1 MLAKNVMS
9 FPPQEVSSPCLSQEV
24 GMMSLP
30 LLETSMTTRSCFTR
44 GAMHS
49 GI

>member
-44 GAMHS
+44 GAMYS